1 MSRQNAP
8 FVAIVDDDARVLA
21 SLGGL
26 VESAG
31 CCVSLHTSAESC
43 LETFAARAPDCLI
56 SDVGLPGLNGIDLV
70 RRLRNQWPELRAF
83 LVTARDVPPLRE
95 AAIECGAFRLLA
107 KPFAPCEFLAA
118 LEEALTASRRVR
130 N

>member
-1 MSRQNAP
+1 MTQQNAP

-43 LETFAARAPDCLI
+43 LETFAAHAPDCLI
-56 SDVGLPGLNGIDLV
+56 SDIGLPGLNGIDLV
-70 RRLRNQWPELRAF
+70 RRLRDQWPGLRAF

-95 AAIECGAFRLLA
+95 AAMECGALRLLA
-107 KPFAPCEFLAA
+107 KPFAPNEFLAA
-118 LEEALTASRRVR
+118 LQEALRTER
-130 N
+130 

>member
-1 MSRQNAP
+1 MTKQHVP

-31 CCVSLHTSAESC
+31 CCVSLHMSAESC

-56 SDVGLPGLNGIDLV
+56 SDIGLPGLSGIDLV
-70 RRLRNQWPELRAF
+70 RRLREQWPGLRAF
-83 LVTARDVPPLRE
+83 LVTARDVPPLHR
-95 AAIECGAFRLLA
+95 AAIESGALRLLS
-107 KPFAPCEFLAA
+107 KPFEPSEFLAA
-118 LEEALTASRRVR
+118 LQEALATPQ
-130 N
+130 